1 MNNPKRIVFLTGT
14 RADYGKI
21 KGLALKLSSE
31 SEYDVHLF
39 VTGMHMLQKYGA
51 TAKAVMRE
59 FDNVYLFNNQ
69 PLSMRMDMV
78 LSNTIYGFSHYVSE
92 LNPDMIVVHGDRPE
106 ALAGAIVGS
115 FNNILVSHIEG
126 GEVSGTIDG
135 LIRHSVTKLSHIH
148 FVANDTAQK
157 RLIQLGEIESKI
169 FSIGSPDI
177 DVMLDSDLPS
187 LEEVIDHYNISFR
200 QFAIG
205 IYHPVTTEL
214 EKSAQSASAYFEALK
229 ASQLNFIL
237 IYPNND
243 LGSESIIDHL
253 RQLEN
258 DERFNVFPSVEF
270 ESFLTLLKSCR
281 FIIGNSSA
289 GIREAPVYR
298 KWTINIGSRQQER
311 SAINTI
317 AHASDNRDEILKAIR
332 FVSNNEP
339 PSRDSE
345 FEFGDGNSVER
356 FTSILQEKSVWD
368 TSVQKQFISR

>member
-1 MNNPKRIVFLTGT
+1 
-14 RADYGKI
+14 
-21 KGLALKLSSE
+21 
-31 SEYDVHLF
+31 
-39 VTGMHMLQKYGA
+39 
-51 TAKAVMRE
+51 
-59 FDNVYLFNNQ
+59 
-69 PLSMRMDMV
+69 
-78 LSNTIYGFSHYVSE
+78 
-92 LNPDMIVVHGDRPE
+92 
-106 ALAGAIVGS
+106 
-115 FNNILVSHIEG
+115 
-126 GEVSGTIDG
+126 
-135 LIRHSVTKLSHIH
+135 
-148 FVANDTAQK
+148 
-157 RLIQLGEIESKI
+157 
-169 FSIGSPDI
+169 
-177 DVMLDSDLPS
+177 MLDSDLPS